1 MPFWDPAC
9 DYCIFWV
16 ISTIKLSRASV
27 FLLLDFPLLTVKA
40 VPWHVQLLSSS
51 LERRRLPWNTEC
63 CSITDLAL
71 TASTQKFSCKQSGPG
86 DSANCRAQ
94 CIWIFPLHAL
104 SQVFWTHYFFPVS
117 FFFIFFFNH
126 CLLPGCPSVEH
137 DWQSQQMGNKC
148 SHEDVCGDV
157 EELRSC
163 WRAVVEEGTGRPR
176 AERET
181 CECMRTS

>member
-9 DYCIFWV
+9 DYCVFWV
-16 ISTIKLSRASV
+16 ISTIKLSRASA
-27 FLLLDFPLLTVKA
+27 FLLLDFHLLTVKA

-51 LERRRLPWNTEC
+51 LERRRLPWNTER

-71 TASTQKFSCKQSGPG
+71 TASAQKFSCKQSGPG

-94 CIWIFPLHAL
+94 CIWIF
-104 SQVFWTHYFFPVS
+104 
-117 FFFIFFFNH
+117 FFFNH
-126 CLLPGCPSVEH
+126 CLLPGCPSVAH
-137 DWQSQQMGNKC
+137 HWQSQQMGNKC

-163 WRAVVEEGTGRPR
+163 WRAVVEEGTWRPR